1 MDPARCVV
9 LVPVGNRI
17 EPACES
23 SLRELERRGHPVWR
37 VPASAAIDQT
47 RSQLATDALAAGFD
61 ELMWID
67 SDTGFDADAVDML
80 RAHDLPV
87 VSGIC
92 VKKGQRALACHVLPG
107 TEKFELGPDG
117 GLEEILYAGTGFLHT
132 RRSVYE
138 DIEKHEKLPVC
149 NERFGR
155 TFLPY
160 FLPLIVPGADGT
172 NWYLA
177 EDYSFC
183 ERARRSGHTIYADTR
198 FRLDHIGTY
207 SYTWEDAGA
216 DRDRFAGYT
225 YHFR

>member
-1 MDPARCVV
+1 
-9 LVPVGNRI
+9 RI
-17 EPACES
+17 EPSCES
-23 SLRELERRGHPVWR
+23 SLEELERRGYPVWR
-37 VPASAAIDQT
+37 VPGGAAIDQV
-47 RSQLATDALAAGFD
+47 RSQMATDALEAGFE

-67 SDTGFDADAVDML
+67 SDTGFEADSVELL

-107 TEKFELGPDG
+107 TEKFELGAGG

-132 RRSVYE
+132 RRYVYE
-138 DIEKHEKLPVC
+138 DIVKQEKLPVC

-155 TFLPY
+155 TLVPY
-160 FLPLIVPGADGT
+160 FLPLVVPGTDGT
-172 NWYLA
+172 HWYLA

-183 ERARRSGHTIYADTR
+183 ERARRSGHAIHADTR

-207 SYTWEDAGA
+207 SYSWEDAGA
-216 DRDRFAGYT
+216 DKPRFASYT
-225 YHFR
+225 YRFN